1 MSRTIPR
8 ALAGAPDVLEDA
20 GLARARW
27 RAWCAYPAV
36 ALLSLVAVVF
46 VMQLWRA
53 HSRLPFAYLG
63 EALYNGLL
71 IKGILEH
78 GWHLSNPA
86 LGAPIGLDLRDVPM
100 SDNNLHFALIRPLA
114 LVTSNYARAMNAYFL
129 LTFPLTALSALYVFR
144 RFGLATWPALCGSL
158 LYTFL
163 PFHFARGEHHL
174 FLAAYYLVPLAV
186 MVALWIMTG
195 AVSLVDESG
204 RRWSRRP
211 CRAKLIASSI
221 ICVLLASSGV
231 YYAFFACFFFLVA
244 GVVAALRHGRV
255 RNLALPLALVALTT
269 TVLTAHFLPSILYL
283 SRHGDTLAVRRS
295 PVDAETFG
303 LRISQLLLPTT
314 GHRLGAVAGF
324 KDVVNAER
332 GSNESDDAS
341 LGVIGSLGFLALLV
355 GLFLRTPGG
364 TRRGEHEDVAHRV
377 LLRDVSILN
386 LSAVLL
392 GTIGGFGSLVA
403 LLITS
408 KIRAY
413 NRISIYIAFFSLF
426 AVVVAADYVYR
437 RHGRGRGRQ
446 MAFMGGLA
454 ALLGLG
460 LLDQTSPRAVPD
472 YAKIAFE
479 YGNDDAFVQR
489 LEAALPRGAMIFQ
502 LPVIPFPEHLS
513 VNLMNDYDHA
523 RGYLHARHLRW
534 SYGAMRGRDVE
545 AWQQWLADK
554 PVPELIE
561 ALAAAGFSG
570 LYLNRHGYRD
580 GAARLSAEISSAL
593 DQSPFSSE
601 HGRLLFF
608 DLRPYGERLRARH
621 GPEAWMATQEAAL
634 HPLFMNWQNGCSDL
648 ESDPQGPPGNTFR
661 WCSSAG
667 TWRLINRGRQARR
680 VTLEVTLVSP
690 HEGDVWIESP
700 LLSARLRIGPAGRA
714 LSKTISIPPG
724 DHALNFRCTA
734 PRLMAP
740 GDRRELVFRVVN
752 FRAVPVAP

>member
-1 MSRTIPR
+1 MSRTAHR
-8 ALAGAPDVLEDA
+8 EWAGTTAASDHADV
-20 GLARARW
+20 ARARW
-27 RAWCAYPAV
+27 LAWSAYPAV
-36 ALLSLVAVVF
+36 AILSLVIVVL

-53 HSRLPFAYLG
+53 NSRLPFAYHG

-71 IKGILEH
+71 VKGILEY

-86 LGAPIGLDLRDVPM
+86 LGAPTGLDLRDVPM

-129 LTFPLTALSALYVFR
+129 LTFPLTALAALYVFR
-144 RFGLATWPALCGSL
+144 QFGLATWPALCGSL
-158 LYTFL
+158 LYAFL
-163 PFHFARGEHHL
+163 PFHFARGEQHL
-174 FLAAYYLVPLAV
+174 FLAAYYPVPLAV
-186 MVALWIMTG
+186 MVALWIMRG
-195 AVSLVDESG
+195 AVTPAEPHERGSRG
-204 RRWSRRP
+204 RPS
-211 CRAKLIASSI
+211 RAKLLASAI
-221 ICVLLASSGV
+221 ICVVLASSGV

-244 GVVAALRHGRV
+244 GVVLAVRQGRGRALV
-255 RNLALPLALVALTT
+255 VPLALVALTSA
-269 TVLTAHFLPSILYL
+269 VLTAHYLPSILHL
-283 SRHGDTLAVRRS
+283 SRYGDTLAVRRS
-295 PVDAETFG
+295 PVDAETYG
-303 LRISQLLLPTT
+303 LSISQLLLPTT
-314 GHRLGAVAGF
+314 GHRLSAVVWF
-324 KDVVNAER
+324 KDVVNSER
-332 GSNESDDAS
+332 GSNESDGAS
-341 LGVIGSLGFLALLV
+341 LGVIGSLGFLALLGSLLIRQPVPRPRDDGV
-355 GLFLRTPGG
+355 GPGLLADLR
-364 TRRGEHEDVAHRV
+364 
-377 LLRDVSILN
+377 LLN

-437 RHGRGRGRQ
+437 RYGRGRGRQ

-489 LEAALPRGAMIFQ
+489 LEAAMPRGAMIFQ
-502 LPVIPFPEHLS
+502 LPVISFPEHLS
-513 VNLMNDYDHA
+513 VNLMQDYDHA

-534 SYGAMRGRDVE
+534 SYGAMRGRDGE

-580 GAARLSAEISSAL
+580 GAARLSAEISRAL

-621 GPEAWMATQEAAL
+621 SPEAWMATQEAAL
-634 HPLFMNWQNGCSDL
+634 HPLLMNWQNGCSDL

-667 TWRLINRGRQARR
+667 AWRLINGGRQARR
-680 VTLEVTLVSP
+680 VTLEMTLVSP
-690 HEGDVWIESP
+690 HEGDVWIESS
-700 LLSARLRIGPAGRA
+700 LLSERLRIGHAGRA

-740 GDRRELVFRVVN
+740 ADRRELVFRVVN